1 MQRTPA
7 SKKAKQLAEQLRR
20 EKPDYNYLKSIFSH
34 LRVELEVEVP
44 KAEKKA
50 PNLPTEEEIKH
61 YYNTVWQARNIQDTI
76 VVKVL
81 LYTGLRVS
89 ELVNIKIEDVDFQH
103 CQITIFDEKEEKERI
118 VFFPISFKEVLAIH
132 VDQMCS
138 RKATYLFESSWKRK
152 YTTRGIHKI
161 LAKYAKAAGSSKPIS
176 PQQLRHFLLTWLKK
190 QGIDDVLIKA
200 CLGHSSGQQL
210 EGHSRFSIGQA
221 QEIYEQV
228 MLKFPI

>member
-1 MQRTPA
+1 MPRTPA

-103 CQITIFDEKEEKERI
+103 CQIIIKDEKGEKDRI
-118 VFFPISFKEVLAIH
+118 VPFPISFKEVLAIH

-161 LAKYAKAAGSSKPIS
+161 LAKYAKAAELSKPIS

-190 QGIDDVLIKA
+190 QGMDDVLTKA
-200 CLGHSSGQQL
+200 CLGYSSGQSS
-210 EGHSRFSIGQA
+210 EEHSQFSVEQV
-221 QEIYEQV
+221 QKIYEQV
-228 MLKFPI
+228 MLKFPV